1 MSSLGAEQAGDIM
14 GSTLCTKWLIS
25 DLSRVLSRVRV
36 SVRQVLVVCE
46 AGGAGRGGLARR
58 TETLG
63 LYWRRESVWLS
74 P

>member
-14 GSTLCTKWLIS
+14 GSTRSTKWIIT
-25 DLSRVLSRVRV
+25 DLSRVLVTARV

-46 AGGAGRGGLARR
+46 AGGAGERR
-58 TETLG
+58 PGQSGDTG
-63 LYWRRESVWLS
+63 PQRRESVWLS